1 MRRILMTAL
10 ASAAVAAASPAFAG
24 TSLTLIESSD
34 PCTLAYTGAVACQGY
49 YGGNLDNTTVADQQS
64 ALNQLLTSPTVGT
77 AVGGTAPTIDW
88 NALKAA
94 GSVYDATAL
103 GTGATANNLYFG
115 TTLYGYVILGAH
127 FGNNSD
133 TSNPPPNV
141 SAFWL
146 FDFGTDGADHI
157 TFTPN
162 SSGFSNA
169 VLYTP
174 RPAVPEPATWAMMLL
189 GFGGIGMA
197 MRRNRSRRSGT
208 ALMQIA

>member
-1 MRRILMTAL
+1 MTILT
-10 ASAAVAAASPAFAG
+10 SAAITAGAAGLGAPAYAG
-24 TSLTLIESSD
+24 TGLVESST
-34 PCTLAYTGAVACQGY
+34 PCTLAYTGSVACQGY
-49 YGGNLDNTTVADQQS
+49 YGGNLDNTTVADQQT
-64 ALNQLLTSPTVGT
+64 ALNQLLTDPTVGT
-77 AVGGTAPTIDW
+77 AIGGTAPTVDW

-103 GTGATANNLYFG
+103 GTGADANNLYFG